1 MYWKNYNA
9 LSCCDYTFHIIV
21 LGVYYIF
28 VNRMSKLC
36 HENLVQFLGIH
47 YMPGSD
53 LPILVMEHLPMLLT
67 KYLENEETIPNHI
80 KNSILYDVSEGL
92 RYLHTQH
99 PPIIHRDL
107 TANNV
112 LLTLEKRA
120 KIADFGVS
128 RYFKVE
134 SERDYVR
141 LTTCP
146 GTHVYMPPESLT
158 SEYKQIHENFFKLDV
173 FTFGV
178 LILHVYTQ
186 KWPEPTAAFD
196 QNNIPKTEVQ
206 RRQHLLDKVN
216 SAILRNLAV
225 QCLDNQPQSRPH
237 TLEICQKIEQ
247 LVSSTNKT
255 LRRKTLQLSL
265 ARKTICLIYS
275 TIPQHI
281 VLS

>member
-9 LSCCDYTFHIIV
+9 LSCYDYTFHIIV

-36 HENLVQFLGIH
+36 HENLVQFLGIY

-53 LPILVMEHLPMLLT
+53 LPILVMEHLPMSLT
-67 KYLENEETIPNHI
+67 KYLKNEETIPNHI
-80 KNSILYDVSEGL
+80 KNSILFDVSEGL
-92 RYLHTQH
+92 QYLHTQR

-112 LLTLEKRA
+112 LLTSEKRA

-128 RYFKVE
+128 CYFKVE
-134 SERDYVR
+134 SEKDYMKQ
-141 LTTCP
+141 TACP
-146 GTHVYMPPESLT
+146 GTILYMPPESLA
-158 SEYKQIHENFFKLDV
+158 SDSKYKATRDNFDKLDV
-173 FTFGV
+173 FSFGV

-186 KWPEPTAAFD
+186 KWPEPDDLFD
-196 QNNIPKTEVQ
+196 EHNHPRNEVQ

-216 SAILRNLAV
+216 SAILKKLAI
-225 QCLDNQPQSRPH
+225 QCLNNQPQSRPY

-255 LRRKTLQLSL
+255 IRRKTLQLSL
-265 ARKTICLIYS
+265 ARKTICLI
-275 TIPQHI
+275 
-281 VLS
+281 

>member
-1 MYWKNYNA
+1 MYSMH
-9 LSCCDYTFHIIV
+9 LSCD
-21 LGVYYIF
+21 YIF
-28 VNRMSKLC
+28 LNRMSTLC

-53 LPILVMEHLPMLLT
+53 LPILVMECLPMSLT
-67 KYLENEETIPNHI
+67 NYLENEKTIPNHI

-92 RYLHTQH
+92 QYLHTQR

-112 LLTLEKRA
+112 LLTSEKRA

-146 GTHVYMPPESLT
+146 GTLVYMPPESLT
-158 SEYKQIHENFFKLDV
+158 SDNMYRETRENFDKLDA
-173 FTFGV
+173 FSFGV

-186 KWPEPTAAFD
+186 KWPKPTAAFD
-196 QNNIPKTEVQ
+196 HNNKPKTEVE
-206 RRQHLLDKVN
+206 RRQHLLDKVD
-216 SAILRNLAV
+216 SAILKKLAT
-225 QCLDNQPQSRPH
+225 QCLNNQPQSRPH
-237 TLEICQKIEQ
+237 TLEIRQKIEQ
-247 LVSSTNKT
+247 LISSTNKI
-255 LRRKTLQLSL
+255 LR
-265 ARKTICLIYS
+265 
-275 TIPQHI
+275 
-281 VLS
+281 